1 MRSLFKADITYDSMK
16 TAKSRC
22 SYINKDYTLQE
33 KAYNVDKRILQL
45 NRSIEKY
52 FSERVETIIK
62 Q

>member
-1 MRSLFKADITYDSMK
+1 MCSLLKADITYGSMK
-16 TAKSRC
+16 TAKNRC
-22 SYINKDYTLQE
+22 SFINDDYTLQE